1 MDSLLFFLKGIGA
14 GFVVAAPMGPV
25 AVMCVRKTM
34 ARSVF
39 AGCAIGAGAALADT
53 VFAVVA
59 AFGIGYVA
67 DLLLANAFWF
77 RLAGGLILLVLA
89 AKTLLT
95 RPAEPERPGTEG
107 LLGDFLAAMAV
118 TGTNPI
124 TLVAFGVV
132 FTALGL
138 FAAGQALF
146 WAGALVAGVFCGAML
161 WWGLLTAVAGLL
173 RPAVGLHGLRWI
185 NRVSAA
191 VIAASG
197 LVVLIGAL
205 APDSGIARLFDL
217 PFEP

>member
-34 ARSVF
+34 ARGAV
-39 AGCAIGAGAALADT
+39 AGCTIGAGAALADT

-95 RPAEPERPGTEG
+95 SPAEPERRSAEG

-138 FAAGQALF
+138 FAAGQVLL

-161 WWGLLTAVAGLL
+161 WWGLLAAIAGLL
-173 RPAVGLHGLRWI
+173 RPAIGLHGLRWI
-185 NRVSAA
+185 NRVSAV
-191 VIAASG
+191 VIAACG
-197 LVVLIGAL
+197 ALVLFGAL

-217 PFEP
+217 PFE